1 MNVDKKELKEQ
12 EIRSLF
18 ISPALNAKGWN
29 VSKNM
34 REELPHLSQWQLHCS
49 VEAKEMSGNTL
60 NYIIKLAR
68 GKLEEGIQQTEL
80 ANRSNK

>member
-18 ISPALNAKGWN
+18 IFPALNAKGWN

-34 REELPHLSQWQLHCS
+34 REELLPLSRWQPHF
-49 VEAKEMSGNTL
+49 SG
-60 NYIIKLAR
+60 
-68 GKLEEGIQQTEL
+68 
-80 ANRSNK
+80 

>member
-34 REELPHLSQWQLHCS
+34 REELPPLSRCNPIAV
-49 VEAKEMSGNTL
+49 VEAKEMSGRTSRYGRRNC
-60 NYIIKLAR
+60 
-68 GKLEEGIQQTEL
+68 
-80 ANRSNK
+80 

>member
-34 REELPHLSQWQLHCS
+34 REELPHLSQWQPHCS
-49 VEAKEMSGNTL
+49 G
-60 NYIIKLAR
+60 
-68 GKLEEGIQQTEL
+68 
-80 ANRSNK
+80 

>member
-29 VSKNM
+29 VSRIYGKNYF
-34 REELPHLSQWQLHCS
+34 LYHDATTLQWLKQRRCP
-49 VEAKEMSGNTL
+49 A
-60 NYIIKLAR
+60 IR
-68 GKLEEGIQQTEL
+68 
-80 ANRSNK
+80 